1 MGLVLPI
8 YMDNHATTPCDPRVV
23 EAMLPYF
30 SEKFGNAASRTHR
43 FGWEAKEAVEEAR
56 QQVADLIGASAKEI
70 IFTSGATESNNLA
83 IKGVAEAYRER
94 GNHIITVVTEHR
106 AVLDV
111 CRRLELSGFRI
122 TYLRVSADGL
132 ISADDVK
139 RAITDETIL
148 VSVMLANNEIG
159 VIQPIT
165 EIGRICRE
173 RGVIFHTD
181 AAQGAGKI
189 PFNVVEACVDLAS
202 ISSHKLYGPKG
213 IGALY
218 IRRASP
224 RIRLV
229 PIIDGGGHER
239 GLRSGTLNVPAIV
252 GFGRACQIA
261 KAEMQVEAERLLG
274 LREKLRRGIM
284 DQLPEVY
291 LNGHPER
298 RLPGNLNLAF
308 GYVEG
313 ESLLAALTD
322 IAVSSG
328 AACSSASVEPSHVLK
343 AIGLSDDLA
352 HSSIR
357 FGLGRFNTEEQV
369 EYVIGRLVEVVNR
382 LRETSPLWE
391 ARCRSVR

>member
-1 MGLVLPI
+1 MLPI